1 MEEIKFLCLKFE
13 RAISNIN
20 CLETDKSANFD
31 VKDVAKDFSAY
42 FLNLAANHLSTL
54 PNPSNKYGVLSVA
67 QYYCRLGPAENLIY
81 YKQRKNI
88 IKLLRDIDT

>member
-1 MEEIKFLCLKFE
+1 MEEIKFLCLKFK

-42 FLNLAANHLSTL
+42 FLNLAANHFPILQISMVC
-54 PNPSNKYGVLSVA
+54 S
-67 QYYCRLGPAENLIY
+67 Q
-81 YKQRKNI
+81 
-88 IKLLRDIDT
+88 